1 MNPQVFTWIIYAI
14 WLLVVVYLTVSV
26 IGVKRDTETHLGQS
40 LGLLFALLAAFLL
53 PRLSVF
59 SFVNFTPVSPELSIV
74 GIVLCLVGFAIL
86 MSARRTLGKN
96 WSQTVAT
103 KEDHELIT
111 SGLYRYVRHPMY
123 AGGFIA
129 AIGSAITAGGAFVFL
144 LLLLTPLFI
153 WRTGAE
159 DKLMAQQFPNEFPAY
174 KRMTKKLIPF
184 VW

>member
-1 MNPQVFTWIIYAI
+1 MNPQVFTWIIYVI
-14 WLLVVVYLTVSV
+14 WLVAVAYLTVSV

-40 LGLLFALLAAFLL
+40 FGLLFALIAAFLL

-59 SFVNFTPVSPELSIV
+59 SFVNFTPVSPVLSIV
-74 GIVLCLVGFAIL
+74 GIVLCLVGCAIL
-86 MSARRTLGKN
+86 ISARQTLGKN
-96 WSQTVAT
+96 WSQTVAA

-129 AIGSAITAGGAFVFL
+129 AIGSAITAGGVFVFL

-174 KRMTKKLIPF
+174 KKVTKKLIPF